1 MDKVIWRLI
10 LNGKSAG
17 DDDVRQAVGQLR
29 ERGQQLDVRVTWE
42 AGDAER
48 YVREA
53 IEDRASVI
61 IAAGGDGTLSE
72 VAEAMAH
79 TGRDAASL
87 PALALLPLGTANDF
101 ASANDI
107 PLEPL
112 AALELIDSAPPQSM
126 DLLKV
131 NGDGQQHWCANLAS
145 GGFGTEVTVETPGGL
160 KRMLG
165 GLAYVITGIS
175 RLGQI
180 EPIQA
185 RIRGDGFQWE
195 GGFIALG
202 IGNGRQAGGG
212 QLLCPEAML
221 NDGLLDITVIP
232 ELSGELASTLGTLLS
247 EGKQA
252 AIEEVVVRGRATSV
266 ELQAEQP
273 MTLNLDGEPLQAR
286 HFVVECVPGRVRM
299 HLPAGSALMAA
310 G

>member
-1 MDKVIWRLI
+1 MNNGIWRLV

-17 DDDVRQAVGQLR
+17 DDAVREAVAQLR

-53 IEDRASVI
+53 IDDRATVI

-79 TGRDAASL
+79 TEHDAQAL

-112 AALELIDSAPPQSM
+112 AALELIGSSSPRLM

-131 NGDGQQHWCANLAS
+131 DGDGQEHWCANLAS

-160 KRMLG
+160 KKMLG

-175 RLGQI
+175 RLGKI
-180 EPIQA
+180 EPIQV
-185 RIRGDGFQWE
+185 RISGDGFQWQ

-212 QLLCPEAML
+212 QLLCPEALL

-252 AIEEVVVRGRATSV
+252 AIEEVVVRGKATV
-266 ELQAEQP
+266 LELLAEAP

-286 HFVVECVPGRVRM
+286 HFAVECVPARVRM
-299 HLPAGSALMAA
+299 HLPAGSALLGA